1 MYYRPNDPLELVMS
15 QDDKLSEL
23 LEETDERLDKMLRT
37 NQEILSEHA
46 YITESYEPI
55 DYNVL
60 SLLEESDS
68 VDMVDMEVDDLIDS
82 NEINDDVG
90 SIIDIIAGL

>member
-1 MYYRPNDPLELVMS
+1 MTVGLTPSCLSVAVADLLPLSL
-15 QDDKLSEL
+15 
-23 LEETDERLDKMLRT
+23 
-37 NQEILSEHA
+37 
-46 YITESYEPI
+46 
-55 DYNVL
+55 L

-90 SIIDIIAGL
+90 SMIDIIAGL